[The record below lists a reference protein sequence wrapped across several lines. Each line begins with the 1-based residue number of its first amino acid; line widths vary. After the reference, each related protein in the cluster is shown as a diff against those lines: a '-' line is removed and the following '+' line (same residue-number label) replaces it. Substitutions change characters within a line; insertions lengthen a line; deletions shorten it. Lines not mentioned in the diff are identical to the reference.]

1 MTRPAGKVTC
11 ILSLEVLYA
20 SAIKEYRRENTI
32 LFQTLVSG
40 AVIKIR
46 PTTSSIGDRK
56 GLRADLFQQP
66 VGAVGHR
73 RDLGGL
79 DGAFFG
85 EE

>member
-1 MTRPAGKVTC
+1 M
-11 ILSLEVLYA
+11 
-20 SAIKEYRRENTI
+20 
-32 LFQTLVSG
+32 FQTLVSG
-40 AVIKIR
+40 AVIMIR